1 MKKPPHR
8 IRDAVV
14 FYGLHG
20 CSTVAFLAA
29 VVDFAACT
37 AAAAAWPA
45 VDVPRPGGGK
55 MTVPLTEN

>member
-1 MKKPPHR
+1 MR
-8 IRDAVV
+8 GL
-14 FYGLHG
+14 FCGLHG

-45 VDVPRPGGGK
+45 VDVPRSGGGK

>member
-14 FYGLHG
+14 FCGLHG
-20 CSTVAFLAA
+20 CGAVAFLAA

-37 AAAAAWPA
+37 AAAAVWTAA
-45 VDVPRPGGGK
+45 DVPRPGGGK
-55 MTVPLTEN
+55 MTAPLTEI

>member
-1 MKKPPHR
+1 M
-8 IRDAVV
+8 
-14 FYGLHG
+14 
-20 CSTVAFLAA
+20 AFLAA

-45 VDVPRPGGGK
+45 VDVPRPGEGK

>member
-8 IRDAVV
+8 IRDAVA
-14 FYGLHG
+14 FLRFARMQRG
-20 CSTVAFLAA
+20 AFLAA

-37 AAAAAWPA
+37 AAAAALPA

-55 MTVPLTEN
+55 MTVPLTED